1 VSPALLIAT
10 LGGIGRLPQ
19 GPTLASA
26 AVLPAL
32 LLGPWA
38 CLALGIALAAIGWWA
53 ACQVVEHGDDPR
65 WFVAD
70 EGAGMLL
77 GMAALGEPSWLGAAL
92 ALALFR
98 AFDGWK
104 PWPVSW
110 ADNRPGATGV
120 MLDDLLAGAYV
131 ALALVALRYAGGP
144 I

>member
-1 VSPALLIAT
+1 VNPALLIAT

-26 AVLPAL
+26 VVLPAL

-38 CLALGIALAAIGWWA
+38 CLGLGIALAAAGWWSA
-53 ACQVVEHGDDPR
+53 FQVVEHGEDPR

-77 GMAALGEPSWLGAAL
+77 GMAALAQPSWLGAAL

-98 AFDGWK
+98 AFDGLK

-110 ADNRPGATGV
+110 ADDQPGATGV
-120 MLDDLLAGAYV
+120 MLDDLLAGACV
-131 ALALVALRYAGGP
+131 ALVLFALRYAGVP

>member
-1 VSPALLIAT
+1 MLVAT

-26 AVLPAL
+26 VVLPAL

-38 CLALGIALAAIGWWA
+38 CLVLGIALWLLAWWA
-53 ACQVVEHGDDPR
+53 AFQVVEHGDDPQ

-77 GMAALGEPSWLGAAL
+77 GMAALAGPSWLGALL

-131 ALALVALRYAGGP
+131 ALVLFALRWFGVP